1 MIVALR
7 VETENSKSNTQQLL
21 IKIVLKNYSPS
32 LFLYHYFI
40 IHGQLPPHF
49 LYHHFIIHGQ
59 LPPRFFYISP
69 LYHTWKTP
77 PRFLS
82 HDLQKRGK
90 CLPPLLLKTEFLGI
104 CYIINFGI
112 DKDIQWTMI
121 FVNINSCWHIS
132 TFHYCFLELR
142 THQICEQIRLKC
154 DQNVHK
160 CDQNAPKNA

>member
-32 LFLYHYFI
+32 LFYIITLSYMDNFPLAFYIITLSYMDNSPLAFFI
-40 IHGQLPPHF
+40 
-49 LYHHFIIHGQ
+49 YHHFIIHGK
-59 LPPRFFYISP
+59 LPLAF
-69 LYHTWKTP
+69 LY
-77 PRFLS
+77 

-121 FVNINSCWHIS
+121 FVNINSC
-132 TFHYCFLELR
+132 
-142 THQICEQIRLKC
+142 
-154 DQNVHK
+154 
-160 CDQNAPKNA
+160 